1 MYIATPHALEG
12 GVSRVGAYPLSETRK
27 HVDVDYGPIWL
38 KAPRARV
45 QKEDCVYS
53 IVLVCG

>member
-1 MYIATPHALEG
+1 M
-12 GVSRVGAYPLSETRK
+12 SRVGAYPLSETRK
-27 HVDVDYGPIWL
+27 HVDVDYGPTWL